1 MSSIKSEDISAY
13 DTIVQAPNLIN
24 ASTKRPRALQ
34 EIIRIKNH
42 EINGPNS
49 SQRNGSMVMKASLFL
64 RKFSRPS
71 HCEICEEDVQ
81 INKKVFIADCEHKGM
96 FC

>member
-1 MSSIKSEDISAY
+1 MTSSKSDDIIA
-13 DTIVQAPNLIN
+13 DDVMIEAPNLMRG
-24 ASTKRPRALQ
+24 SSRRPRALQ

-42 EINGPNS
+42 EINDPNS
-49 SQRNGSMVMKASLFL
+49 SQKNGSMVMKASLFL

-81 INKKVFIADCEHKGM
+81 INKKVFIADCEHKGL